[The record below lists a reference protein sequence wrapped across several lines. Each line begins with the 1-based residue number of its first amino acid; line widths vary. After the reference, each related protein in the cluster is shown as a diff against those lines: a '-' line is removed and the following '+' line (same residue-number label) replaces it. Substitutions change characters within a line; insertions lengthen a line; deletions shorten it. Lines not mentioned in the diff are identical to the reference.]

1 MKRYILFAGCNG
13 TGKSTLYLT
22 NDMFLDM
29 PRVNMDEIVR
39 EFGSWKNQA
48 DVFKAGRIAISK
60 ISEYFKTGT
69 SFNQEVTLCGQSV
82 WKNIKKAKELGYFV
96 EMYYV
101 GIESADLAKKRVKSR
116 VMKGGHGIPDEDI
129 ERRFKE
135 SIDNLKTAVN
145 ICDLVEIFDNTNV
158 FQRVARFESGK
169 CIFKAEHSP
178 NWVP

>member
-13 TGKSTLYLT
+13 VGKSTLYQT

-48 DVFKAGRIAISK
+48 DVFKAGKIAISK
-60 ISEYFKTGT
+60 ISEYFKAGE

-82 WKNIKKAKELGYFV
+82 WQNIKKAKELGYFV
-96 EMYYV
+96 EMY
-101 GIESADLAKKRVKSR
+101 I
-116 VMKGGHGIPDEDI
+116 
-129 ERRFKE
+129 
-135 SIDNLKTAVN
+135 
-145 ICDLVEIFDNTNV
+145 VEIFDNTNV

-169 CIFKAEHSP
+169 CIFKAERCP

>member
-82 WKNIKKAKELGYFV
+82 WKNIKKAK
-96 EMYYV
+96 
-101 GIESADLAKKRVKSR
+101 K
-116 VMKGGHGIPDEDI
+116 
-129 ERRFKE
+129 
-135 SIDNLKTAVN
+135 N
-145 ICDLVEIFDNTNV
+145 
-158 FQRVARFESGK
+158 
-169 CIFKAEHSP
+169 
-178 NWVP
+178 

>member
-13 TGKSTLYLT
+13 VGKSTLYQT

-48 DVFKAGRIAISK
+48 DVFKAGKIAISK
-60 ISEYFKTGT
+60 ISEYFKAGE

-82 WKNIKKAKELGYFV
+82 WQNVKKAKELGYFV
-96 EMYYV
+96 EMY
-101 GIESADLAKKRVKSR
+101 I
-116 VMKGGHGIPDEDI
+116 
-129 ERRFKE
+129 
-135 SIDNLKTAVN
+135 
-145 ICDLVEIFDNTNV
+145 VEIFDNTNV

-169 CIFKAEHSP
+169 CIFKAERCP

>member
-13 TGKSTLYLT
+13 VGKSTLYQT
-22 NDMFLDM
+22 NDVFLDM

-48 DVFKAGRIAISK
+48 DVFKAGKIAITK
-60 ISEYFKTGT
+60 ISEYFKKGE

-82 WKNIKKAKELGYFV
+82 WQNIKKAKELGYFV
-96 EMYYV
+96 EMY
-101 GIESADLAKKRVKSR
+101 I
-116 VMKGGHGIPDEDI
+116 
-129 ERRFKE
+129 
-135 SIDNLKTAVN
+135 
-145 ICDLVEIFDNTNV
+145 VEIFDNTNV

-169 CIFKAEHSP
+169 CIFKVEHCP

>member
-13 TGKSTLYLT
+13 VGKSTLYQT

-48 DVFKAGRIAISK
+48 DVFKAGKIAISK
-60 ISEYFKTGT
+60 ISEYFKAGE

-82 WKNIKKAKELGYFV
+82 WQNIKKAKELGYFV
-96 EMYYV
+96 EMY
-101 GIESADLAKKRVKSR
+101 I
-116 VMKGGHGIPDEDI
+116 
-129 ERRFKE
+129 
-135 SIDNLKTAVN
+135 
-145 ICDLVEIFDNTNV
+145 VEIFDNTNV

-169 CIFKAEHSP
+169 CIFKVEHCP